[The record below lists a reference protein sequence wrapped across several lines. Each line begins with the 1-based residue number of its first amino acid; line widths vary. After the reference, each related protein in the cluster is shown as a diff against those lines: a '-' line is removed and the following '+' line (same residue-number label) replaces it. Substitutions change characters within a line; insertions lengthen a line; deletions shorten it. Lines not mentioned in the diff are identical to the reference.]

1 MENKIH
7 VWNHQPVYNQV
18 QSPNSTY
25 HPVNWHNYVES
36 PCSICKSSLNELFS
50 IAMLVYHRVCLK
62 NADKTPR
69 HSWATCGKRWWRG
82 PFHWRGLHGEPWQVK
97 SVLGDLPLKKKKK
110 TFIEDFPA
118 SHVSLPGGYNCPRE
132 SRHSQASCHT
142 IKVLQRAGHGNQLGI
157 RADDHPMSSAFQSV
171 SNSPILWS
179 RCLILHIP
187 PSDVA
192 KWCVSAIFQWIG
204 FHGKIL
210 TGKPH

>member
-1 MENKIH
+1 MLTRRQDIAGPLVGSDDEEGLSIEEASM
-7 VWNHQPVYNQV
+7 VNH
-18 QSPNSTY
+18 
-25 HPVNWHNYVES
+25 
-36 PCSICKSSLNELFS
+36 
-50 IAMLVYHRVCLK
+50 
-62 NADKTPR
+62 
-69 HSWATCGKRWWRG
+69 GKLSRCWG
-82 PFHWRGLHGEPWQVK
+82 ISHL
-97 SVLGDLPLKKKKK
+97 KKK
-110 TFIEDFPA
+110 TFIEDFPD